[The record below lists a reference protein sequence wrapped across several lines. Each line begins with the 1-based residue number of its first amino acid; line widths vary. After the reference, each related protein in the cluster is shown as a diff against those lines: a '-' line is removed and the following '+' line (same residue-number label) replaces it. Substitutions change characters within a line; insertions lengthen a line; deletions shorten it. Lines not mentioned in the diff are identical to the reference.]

1 MSEFVFGDYQRIYEE
16 PPLRGEQSRR
26 ERGRKALPL
35 GEPKRRP
42 PEDFAFRG
50 QEKQHVETAKRAERG
65 LGILLA
71 SLGLALLLA
80 AAFIVLPPTLR
91 VRRLDIRGN
100 TTMSEAEVREAAL
113 IHETE
118 YLFSA
123 NTLSMEKALLQ
134 CPEVAG
140 ATVERVF
147 PDTLRISIKERVP
160 VALVLVESDGR
171 TVPVYLDATGV
182 AFAFA
187 LGKAPIAGGTA
198 KTLRSDLPLITG
210 FKFQDFRLGT
220 ALPRDFVPILAS
232 LAQLEASSPA
242 LLGAFSEIK
251 VVKPSYG
258 EPELLLY
265 PLHYRVPVRT
275 GPALNEATLRSIIL
289 VLDVLGSRGLSNTL
303 SEIDFRTG
311 TVVYRIKEGQS
322 G

>member
-160 VALVLVESDGR
+160 VALVLVESGGR
-171 TVPVYLDATGV
+171 TEPVYLDASGV

-187 LGKAPIAGGTA
+187 LGKAPA
-198 KTLRSDLPLITG
+198 LRSDIPLITG

>member
-1 MSEFVFGDYQRIYEE
+1 MSEFVFGDYQRIYDE
-16 PPLRGEQSRR
+16 PVQR
-26 ERGRKALPL
+26 RGRPSQ
-35 GEPKRRP
+35 
-42 PEDFAFRG
+42 DFAGRG
-50 QEKQHVETAKRAERG
+50 AEKQRVETGRRGERG

-71 SLGLALLLA
+71 SLALALLLA
-80 AAFIVLPPTLR
+80 AAFLVLPPTLR
-91 VRRLDIRGN
+91 VKRLEVRGN
-100 TTMSEAEVREAAL
+100 TMMSADEVRQASL
-113 IHETE
+113 MHETE

-123 NTLSMEKALLQ
+123 NTAAMERALLQ
-134 CPEVAG
+134 CPEVSSAR
-140 ATVERVF
+140 VERVF
-147 PDTLRISIKERVP
+147 PDALRISIVERAP
-160 VALVLVESDGR
+160 VALVLVESEGR
-171 TVPVYLDATGV
+171 TEPVYLDSRGV

-187 LGKAPIAGGTA
+187 SKAASSA
-198 KTLRSDLPLITG
+198 ARSPALQSGELPLLTG

-220 ALPRDFVPILAS
+220 ALPREYAPILAS
-232 LAQLEASSPA
+232 LASIEASSPA

-251 VVKPSYG
+251 VVKPPYG

-303 SEIDFRTG
+303 AEIDFRTG